1 MSFVANHKKRFG
13 ELSSEEF
20 VRLLEALEAVR

>member
-1 MSFVANHKKRFG
+1 MSFVANHKKRVE

-20 VRLLEALEAVR
+20 VRLFQVSGALR